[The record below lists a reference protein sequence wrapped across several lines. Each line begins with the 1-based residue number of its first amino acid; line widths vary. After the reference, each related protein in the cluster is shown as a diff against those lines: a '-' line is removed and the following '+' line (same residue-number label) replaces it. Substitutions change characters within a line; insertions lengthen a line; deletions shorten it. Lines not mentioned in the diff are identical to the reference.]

1 MDSFN
6 DRLKVVRVRSKL
18 SFTKRR
24 NFRENK
30 ALQCT
35 GQWDQV
41 RQLTCELNEQRC
53 DLIKPTPFFFFSFF
67 LYSQSKKLA
76 ILLLALKIKLG
87 TYSSLWSLVVS
98 SLLDLYTCQDH
109 FRLVICT
116 FASSWNLWLH
126 SYSSYL
132 VMGSAQ
138 QTLLQ
143 SI

>member
-1 MDSFN
+1 MGFLTFWKEADTVSITSWKQWEW
-6 DRLKVVRVRSKL
+6 DQSYLL
-18 SFTKRR
+18 PDEETA
-24 NFRENK
+24 EE
-30 ALQCT
+30 LQCA

-41 RQLTCELNEQRC
+41 RQLPGELNEQRY
-53 DLIKPTPFFFFSFF
+53 DLIKPIPIFFFSFF

-76 ILLLALKIKLG
+76 VLLLALKRKLG

-98 SLLDLYTCQDH
+98 SLLDLYTCWNH

-116 FASSWNLWLH
+116 FAGSWNLHLH

-138 QTLLQ
+138 
-143 SI
+143 